1 MFVQLPALPFIY
13 LKTPGKAGN
22 GSNFLNGFPS
32 FNPLT
37 SSNLAFANHYLQ
49 CRFDFFRM
57 ARYIAG
63 RGRNIYIFFFF
74 FELKK
79 NVSVMN

>member
-49 CRFDFFRM
+49 CRFDFFSHGPIYCR
-57 ARYIAG
+57 AREKY
-63 RGRNIYIFFFF
+63 IYIFF